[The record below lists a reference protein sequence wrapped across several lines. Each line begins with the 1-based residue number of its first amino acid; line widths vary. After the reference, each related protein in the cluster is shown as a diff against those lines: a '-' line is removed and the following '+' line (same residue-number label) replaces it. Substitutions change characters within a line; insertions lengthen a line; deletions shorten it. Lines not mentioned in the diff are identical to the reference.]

1 MGAKIALEQ
10 RCERGKH
17 ALLTEKHNAIKVR
30 NLLKKKTR
38 ENDALRQQLED
49 SNAQRVGLEFVSAG
63 LATGFADSDS
73 RALVDRC
80 RADNPESSAHVVKGV
95 RVALDAVTRQYRE
108 EVKQRRKAAEETRR
122 VRRKLE
128 NQRDDATELLERVRA
143 ESTRQLRALRARL
156 AARPRSAPAPRAGE
170 SAEIRKVAVA
180 PPRPAMITLDGSST
194 TSSSAE
200 DDGEEEE
207 EWGGGASSDELEVLA
222 PTRAARAPPRAPAP
236 LPAPLPSVQRKQS
249 ETRRRQ
255 HLSFARGAA
264 VKPLR
269 PACDNGVWIKRG
281 RDATGRVRNFAVGS
295 KRAAAPACGAG
306 GGAPRPPKKKGGQL
320 SMSRWVSSIE

>member
-1 MGAKIALEQ
+1 MLHSHCATQWLHGDGKKSCPLCKRPDTSSYPLYFELRALAGSSSQGDAVASSGDAARVVKLRVRVSELLADQMSVMGAKIALEQ

-128 NQRDDATELLERVRA
+128 NQRDDATELLT
-143 ESTRQLRALRARL
+143 S
-156 AARPRSAPAPRAGE
+156 
-170 SAEIRKVAVA
+170 EIN
-180 PPRPAMITLDGSST
+180 L
-194 TSSSAE
+194 
-200 DDGEEEE
+200 
-207 EWGGGASSDELEVLA
+207 
-222 PTRAARAPPRAPAP
+222 
-236 LPAPLPSVQRKQS
+236 
-249 ETRRRQ
+249 
-255 HLSFARGAA
+255 
-264 VKPLR
+264 
-269 PACDNGVWIKRG
+269 
-281 RDATGRVRNFAVGS
+281 
-295 KRAAAPACGAG
+295 
-306 GGAPRPPKKKGGQL
+306 
-320 SMSRWVSSIE
+320 